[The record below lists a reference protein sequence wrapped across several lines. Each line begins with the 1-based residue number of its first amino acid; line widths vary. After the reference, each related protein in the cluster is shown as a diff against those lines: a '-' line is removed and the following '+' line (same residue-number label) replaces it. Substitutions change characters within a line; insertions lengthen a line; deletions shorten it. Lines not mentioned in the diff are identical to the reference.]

1 MNGSI
6 DGHTS
11 TSRKAAETA
20 GCVSQRKSVIVFKNS
35 SSTSRHLATEKQA
48 GLKNNLVPTK
58 KHLVSLSFCCR
69 RVRGMHEASSGCEFW
84 KSAV

>member
-20 GCVSQRKSVIVFKNS
+20 GCVSKKMQRHFCRIQRSA
-35 SSTSRHLATEKQA
+35 SRHLATEKQA

-69 RVRGMHEASSGCEFW
+69 RVRGMREASS
-84 KSAV
+84 V

>member
-20 GCVSQRKSVIVFKNS
+20 GCVSQRKSVIVQEFNAAPPAIWPPKNK
-35 SSTSRHLATEKQA
+35 LA
-48 GLKNNLVPTK
+48 
-58 KHLVSLSFCCR
+58 
-69 RVRGMHEASSGCEFW
+69 
-84 KSAV
+84 